1 MTTTRR
7 TLFQLAGGA
16 AVGAIF
22 SPAPWRLITDTAL
35 MSETWPGVPVPRR
48 GEVSYQFGNCA
59 LCPAG
64 CAVRARSIAKQ
75 PVSLAG
81 VAGHPLSHGA
91 LCAFGIAGHH
101 LPYHPDRLKT
111 GPAAEAS
118 AAVRSA
124 LSQLRAGQHCAVLDL
139 RPGRTASWTYRRAM
153 AAIGNGMYLAPP
165 VPAAVNLAAAKT
177 GLSFGA
183 PLY

>member
-101 LPYHPDRLKT
+101 LPYHPARVT
-111 GPAAEAS
+111 RGPVQE
-118 AAVRSA
+118 
-124 LSQLRAGQHCAVLDL
+124 
-139 RPGRTASWTYRRAM
+139 
-153 AAIGNGMYLAPP
+153 
-165 VPAAVNLAAAKT
+165 AAAAGAGAAA
-177 GLSFGA
+177 GLGG
-183 PLY
+183 